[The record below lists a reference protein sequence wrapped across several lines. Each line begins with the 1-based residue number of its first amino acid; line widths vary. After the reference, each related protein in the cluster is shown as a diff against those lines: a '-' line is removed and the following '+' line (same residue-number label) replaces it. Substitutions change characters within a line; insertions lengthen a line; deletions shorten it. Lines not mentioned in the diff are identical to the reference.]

1 MSAATHDL
9 LRYSQQRSQGTPP
22 PPKENAEE
30 GADPHLII
38 VLSLYCNL
46 TPRPQIVIIYK
57 PTKSLDEKK
66 EVEETA
72 FLKWGLKICA
82 RLLSKLLLN
91 FLFKLS

>member
-57 PTKSLDEKK
+57 PTKSLDKK
-66 EVEETA
+66 K
-72 FLKWGLKICA
+72 KWK
-82 RLLSKLLLN
+82 RQ
-91 FLFKLS
+91 LF